1 MARPLTITMTAR
13 SDRGLRR
20 EGNEDAFCTDPE
32 LGLCVV
38 CDGMGGHRA
47 GEIAS
52 TLAVETI
59 RRDLADAATAP
70 PGPGDQEYDASCT
83 DAANRLAHAIRQANQ
98 VVLDR
103 ARTDAATRGMGT
115 TVVAALISAEVASI
129 AHVGDSRLYLLREGR
144 LHQLTQDHSVVG
156 EPRGSGDAAAK
167 ETAQAP
173 PRHFL
178 TRAVGLEPRVAVDLT
193 ETPLLPG
200 DSLLLCSDGL
210 THDLSTQEIC
220 DTLTSAPD
228 RQTAVDRLIDKTNA
242 AGGRDNTTVILVTV
256 ERSSQPTLWDH
267 LRHRLFG
274 T

>member
-1 MARPLTITMTAR
+1 MARSLTISMSAR

-20 EGNEDAFCTDPE
+20 DGNEDAFCTDPE

-52 TLAVETI
+52 ALAVETI
-59 RRDLADAATAP
+59 RHCLVEAATSP
-70 PGPGDQEYDASCT
+70 PEPDGPEYETSCT
-83 DAANRLAHAIRQANQ
+83 EAANRLAQAIRQANH

-103 ARTDAATRGMGT
+103 AHTDAATRGMGT
-115 TVVAALISAEVASI
+115 TVVAALIRNDVASI
-129 AHVGDSRLYLLREGR
+129 AHVGDSRLYLLREGV
-144 LHQLTQDHSVVG
+144 LHQLTQDHSVV
-156 EPRGSGDAAAK
+156 EAPRGSGDLAAGPP
-167 ETAQAP
+167 AQAP
-173 PRHFL
+173 PRRFL
-178 TRAVGLEPRVAVDLT
+178 TRAVGLEPCVAVELT

-200 DSLLLCSDGL
+200 DTLLLCSDGL
-210 THDLSTQEIC
+210 THDLAPQEIR
-220 DTLTSAPD
+220 DTISHAPD
-228 RQTAVDRLIDKTNA
+228 RQTAVDQLIDKANA

-256 ERSSQPTLWDH
+256 ERGGPPTLWDH